1 MSQQQQQRQKERA
14 QERARDDSRRESS
27 SQERMTDQTAV
38 QEAGSARQRQS
49 EMAVEEAQITE
60 GKDGAR
66 NLQVQWITISLP
78 NVTSCRFSITTAAG
92 HAIEAV
98 TEQKNYSRSYQGT
111 SSLQTG
117 TIPAAPHGTKG
128 KLTARDVETGETF
141 EQPWTWRAGGGGL
154 LSALWALLKHLF
166 T

>member
-1 MSQQQQQRQKERA
+1 MSQQQQQGQRERS

-27 SQERMTDQTAV
+27 SQQRTTEQTAV
-38 QEAGSARQRQS
+38 QGADEERKC
-49 EMAVEEAQITE
+49 ELAVEEARITA

-66 NLQVQWITISLP
+66 NLQAQWITVPLP
-78 NVTSCRFSITTAAG
+78 NVTSCRFAITTAAG

-111 SSLQTG
+111 SSLQTA
-117 TIPAAPHGTKG
+117 ILPAAPHGTKG
-128 KLTARDVETGETF
+128 KLTVRDVETGETL
-141 EQPWTWRAGGGGL
+141 EQPWIWNAGVGGL
-154 LSALWALLKHLF
+154 FSVLWALLKKLF

>member
-1 MSQQQQQRQKERA
+1 MSQQQQQHQRERS

-27 SQERMTDQTAV
+27 SQQRTTDQTAV
-38 QEAGSARQRQS
+38 QAAQTEQQRQCG
-49 EMAVEEAQITE
+49 MAVEEAQITQ

-66 NLQVQWITISLP
+66 NLQVQWITVSLP
-78 NVTSCRFSITTAAG
+78 DVTSCRFSITTAAG

-111 SSLQTG
+111 SSLQTAI
-117 TIPAAPHGTKG
+117 IPAAPHGTKG
-128 KLTARDVETGETF
+128 KLTVRDVETGETF
-141 EQPWTWRAGGGGL
+141 EQPWTWRVGGQGV
-154 LSALWALLKHLF
+154 LSALWGLLKRLF